1 MICPI
6 CGGEMEEGG
15 LIASGI
21 SVMWFP
27 LEQFAKKGLER
38 LWYGGGKS
46 VGKSNYLLGHTRIPG
61 AYTAAAAR
69 KSSAFSIFPMIR
81 KGSKTPFY
89 PHCAASKLNGF
100 DTSEEVLKKGGI
112 YYDGGRL
119 Q

>member
-38 LWYGGGKS
+38 LWYEGRKVS
-46 VGKSNYLLGHTRIPG
+46 RKVELPSRPYPDSRRVLLPRLPENNRHFR
-61 AYTAAAAR
+61 Y
-69 KSSAFSIFPMIR
+69 FP
-81 KGSKTPFY
+81 
-89 PHCAASKLNGF
+89 
-100 DTSEEVLKKGGI
+100 
-112 YYDGGRL
+112 
-119 Q
+119 

>member
-38 LWYGGGKS
+38 LWYEGGKS
-46 VGKSNYLLGHTRIPG
+46 VGMSNYLLGHTRIPG
-61 AYTAAAAR
+61 AYYCR
-69 KSSAFSIFPMIR
+69 GCQKIIGIFDISHDPE
-81 KGSKTPFY
+81 G
-89 PHCAASKLNGF
+89 
-100 DTSEEVLKKGGI
+100 E
-112 YYDGGRL
+112 
-119 Q
+119 

>member
-38 LWYGGGKS
+38 LWYEGRKVS
-46 VGKSNYLLGHTRIPG
+46 RKVELPSRPYRIPG
-61 AYTAAAAR
+61 AYYCR
-69 KSSAFSIFPMIR
+69 GCQKIIGIFDISHDPE
-81 KGSKTPFY
+81 G
-89 PHCAASKLNGF
+89 
-100 DTSEEVLKKGGI
+100 E
-112 YYDGGRL
+112 
-119 Q
+119 

>member
-1 MICPI
+1 MKA
-6 CGGEMEEGG
+6 ESQSESRTTFS
-15 LIASGI
+15 A
-21 SVMWFP
+21 
-27 LEQFAKKGLER
+27 
-38 LWYGGGKS
+38 
-46 VGKSNYLLGHTRIPG
+46 IPG
-61 AYTAAAAR
+61 FPARITAAAAR

-100 DTSEEVLKKGGI
+100 DTSEEVLKKGRI